1 MEGALDSFYADLAG
15 MEGGSDSRDGMT
27 ETAATS
33 SAGPTNYSLAS
44 AAGPAFPSVAYPGL
58 ITNALFLLLK
68 TH

>member
-33 SAGPTNYSLAS
+33 SAGPTNYSSAS
-44 AAGPAFPSVAYPGL
+44 AAGLAFPSVAYPGL
-58 ITNALFLLLK
+58 VTNALFFC
-68 TH
+68 